1 MRRSYLWP
9 STTNDQ
15 SINQSIQ
22 VVDTGLD
29 PTHTEFDD
37 NDSREVLN
45 VWDGY
50 AAISDPT
57 ASNDVD
63 GHGSHCAGTVGGS
76 SIGVAPGA
84 NIYGVKVLSD
94 DGSGDWGTV
103 IAGIAAAGDAV
114 ASTGKPSVV
123 SMSLGGVSFFS
134 HWCSWE

>member
-1 MRRSYLWP
+1 M
-9 STTNDQ
+9 
-15 SINQSIQ
+15 
-22 VVDTGLD
+22 
-29 PTHTEFDD
+29 
-37 NDSREVLN
+37 
-45 VWDGY
+45 WDGY

-57 ASNDVD
+57 ANNDVN

-103 IAGIAAAGDAV
+103 IAGIAAAGDAA

>member
-1 MRRSYLWP
+1 M
-9 STTNDQ
+9 TK

-29 PTHTEFDD
+29 PTHQEFSLPA
-37 NDSREVLN
+37 SRSVLN

-57 ASNDVD
+57 ASNDVH

-84 NIYGVKVLSD
+84 NIYGVKVLD
-94 DGSGDWGTV
+94 NDGSGDIGTV
-103 IAGIAAAGDAV
+103 IAGIAAAGDAA

-123 SMSLGGVSFFS
+123 SMSLGGVSFFQALLTKQT
-134 HWCSWE
+134 

>member
-9 STTNDQ
+9 STTNDQSINQ

-45 VWDGY
+45 MWDFY
-50 AAISDPT
+50 NPVTDPKVN
-57 ASNDVD
+57 NDAH
-63 GHGSHCAGTVGGS
+63 GHGTHCAGTVGGS
-76 SIGVAPGA
+76 SVGVAPGA

-94 DGSGDWGTV
+94 DGYGSLESILGALEW
-103 IAGIAAAGDAV
+103 IADRV
-114 ASTGKPSVV
+114 TNGKPSVV
-123 SMSLGGVSFFS
+123 SMSLGGVSLS
-134 HWCSWE
+134 NTI

>member
-1 MRRSYLWP
+1 M
-9 STTNDQ
+9 TK

-29 PTHTEFDD
+29 PTHQEFSLPA
-37 NDSREVLN
+37 SRSVLN

-57 ASNDVD
+57 ASNDVH

-94 DGSGDWGTV
+94 DGWGDEGTT
-103 IAGIAAAGDAV
+103 IAALEWIGDRANQ
-114 ASTGKPSVV
+114 TRNPSVV
-123 SMSLGGVSFFS
+123 SMSLGGVSSFPGTFWRS
-134 HWCSWE
+134 ERQLDV